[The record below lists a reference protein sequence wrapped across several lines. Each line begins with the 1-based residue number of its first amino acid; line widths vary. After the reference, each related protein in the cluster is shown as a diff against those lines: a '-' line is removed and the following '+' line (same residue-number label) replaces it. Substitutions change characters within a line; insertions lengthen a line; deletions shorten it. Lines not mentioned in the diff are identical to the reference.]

1 MKRIFT
7 ILCALALVMAGSATA
22 MAAEPEA
29 GQSASYYPISV
40 EEYTYGPLDELRVNK
55 TYQLSLSDDPSL
67 IPTED
72 FVRNGRRYFLLD
84 MTRKDEVGV
93 DIQTHTETVTKAS
106 DTNNLEAILQRL
118 DAEMEVTTADG
129 YATKTSTLTASRS
142 YPNLSEVNHS

>member
-22 MAAEPEA
+22 LAAEPAEG

-40 EEYTYGPLDELRVNK
+40 EEYTYGDFDELRINK

-72 FVRNGRRYFLLD
+72 SCVIIDQIRKTQKKLGFSGLVPSFL
-84 MTRKDEVGV
+84 
-93 DIQTHTETVTKAS
+93 TERG
-106 DTNNLEAILQRL
+106 Q
-118 DAEMEVTTADG
+118 
-129 YATKTSTLTASRS
+129 
-142 YPNLSEVNHS
+142 